1 MMNKLEFYFLPILV
15 LIAGCDSTNNSNQ
28 KLLEVKYSD
37 GIFAHRIDPTLSIDI
52 TSEQLENLKF
62 IPLEATDSSLVGNI
76 NKLDKDSTTGYWYIL
91 ESNNPNKMF
100 IFDNDGNFVN
110 DIEHR
115 GNGPGEYTSI
125 NDFYLSDGKWIEI
138 LDGSTHR
145 LVRYDLKMDTL
156 LLEKNLPFH
165 AYKYSYLDDGS
176 YVFYKNVQ
184 AKNLEDEKY
193 HNTLLVIDS
202 SMNISQKAFPL
213 NLEKGINIS
222 ISNPRGLF
230 KTEEGVIFNNFNADT
245 VYLVN
250 SKTIRPI
257 HTLDF
262 GKYTVPEPKDIDFTS
277 SQEYLNYYTK
287 NKEMIA
293 GAKRLVNSPKY
304 FSFIFLYKDDLYYY
318 FYEKDQDEA
327 YIIDEIK
334 FGSNE
339 AFFPPPVEH
348 IDSTFVSIY
357 TSEML
362 RKKITIENF
371 NQGTDIYN
379 AIFEGKKSQNPVLVS
394 YQLNVQ

>member
-1 MMNKLEFYFLPILV
+1 MMNKLEFYFLPVLV
-15 LIAGCDSTNNSNQ
+15 LIAGCDSTSNSNQ
-28 KLLEVKYSD
+28 NLLEVKYSD
-37 GIFAHRIDPTLSIDI
+37 GIYAHYIDPTLSIDI
-52 TSEQLENLKF
+52 TSEELENLKF
-62 IPLEATDSSLVGNI
+62 VPLEATESSLVGNI
-76 NKLDKDSTTGYWYIL
+76 NKLEKDSTTGYWYIL

-100 IFDNDGNFVN
+100 IFDKDGDFVD

-125 NDFYLSDGKWIEI
+125 SDFYLSDGKWIEI
-138 LDGSTHR
+138 LDGKTHR
-145 LVRYDLKMDTL
+145 LIRYDLKMDTL
-156 LLEKNLPFH
+156 LLEKKLHFH

-176 YVFYKNVQ
+176 YVFYKNAQ
-184 AKNLEDEKY
+184 AKNFEDEKY

-202 SMNISQKAFPL
+202 TMNVSLKALPL

-230 KTEEGVIFNNFNADT
+230 KTEAGVIFNNFNADT

-250 SKTIRPI
+250 SKTIRPL

-262 GKYTVPEPKDIDFTS
+262 GKYTVTEPKDIDFSS

-287 NKEMIA
+287 NKEKIA
-293 GAKRLVNSPKY
+293 GAKRLVDSKNN

-339 AFFPPPVEH
+339 AFFPPPVEY

-357 TSEML
+357 TAEML
-362 RKKITIENF
+362 REKITIENLK
-371 NQGTDIYN
+371 QGSDIYN
-379 AIFEGKKSQNPVLVS
+379 AILEGKENQNPVLVS